1 MNDRTKKI
9 LLYSVG
15 ALIVVGVSYYL
26 YNEYK
31 TIEAGVTAENKQ
43 NKVVINKI

>member
-1 MNDRTKKI
+1 MEDRTKKI
-9 LLYSVG
+9 LLYSLGTFV
-15 ALIVVGVSYYL
+15 LIGVSYYL

-31 TIEAGVTAENKQ
+31 TIKAGVTAENKQ